1 MRLSFVIRNFI
12 SELKFKK
19 ILNVF
24 FLEESII
31 LESYFLN
38 ICSWRVKKVL
48 VLQQETKVSY

>member
-12 SELKFKK
+12 SELKSKK
-19 ILNVF
+19 TLNVF